1 MHRNQEISV
10 TRGCCPLAVE
20 LKKVVR
26 SGWLVAPGGWCPG
39 VRLDPIQLAAVPQ
52 GPRRCIGCRL
62 AWPTKDAIQ
71 RTSLTGGRTRFKKGQ
86 SSQTAVS
93 IDCGG
98 VSAAMGSSDSD
109 EDAFFVAGPF
119 AYPLSCLL
127 PVKKHPIKLVMACLL
142 TNAATLSVCLTRSVC
157 RGRTS
162 IRTTRSTY

>member
-1 MHRNQEISV
+1 MKGLAGWPISLVCASQPRNQCYSRMLPSSTGTEESGSKRLA
-10 TRGCCPLAVE
+10 RGTW
-20 LKKVVR
+20 
-26 SGWLVAPGGWCPG
+26 WLVSR
-39 VRLDPIQLAAVPQ
+39 VRLDPIHLAAVPQ
-52 GPRRCIGCRL
+52 GSRRCIGCRL

-71 RTSLTGGRTRFKKGQ
+71 RTSLTGGRTRLKKGQ

-127 PVKKHPIKLVMACLL
+127 PVKKHPIKLVMTCLL
-142 TNAATLSVCLTRSVC
+142 TNAAT
-157 RGRTS
+157 
-162 IRTTRSTY
+162 